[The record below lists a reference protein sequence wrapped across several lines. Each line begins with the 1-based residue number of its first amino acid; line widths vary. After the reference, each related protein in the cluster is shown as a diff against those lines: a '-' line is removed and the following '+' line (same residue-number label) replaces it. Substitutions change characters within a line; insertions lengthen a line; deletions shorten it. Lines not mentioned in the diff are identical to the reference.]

1 MKNELEN
8 RLEGESV
15 MWWSLNAY
23 AKNGNVDLDPFL
35 ISLCKIFDSKHNLFY
50 QELRKEQK

>member
-23 AKNGNVDLDPFL
+23 AKNGNVDLDPFQ